1 MANEQLTKKN
11 RKLWTR
17 KLTIWRAFQPQKEK
31 GKKITEKLAMH
42 KRDYIA
48 CDILEI
54 LILKKNSPQTCE
66 YFSQGD
72 GR

>member
-1 MANEQLTKKN
+1 MANEQLTRNNK
-11 RKLWTR
+11 KLWTR
-17 KLTIWRAFQPQKEK
+17 KLIISTKKKKEEK
-31 GKKITEKLAMH
+31 KKITEKLAIH

-54 LILKKNSPQTCE
+54 LILKKYLQQTCE
-66 YFSQGD
+66 CFSRGG